1 MTRRGV
7 LIALA
12 FGVAAGA
19 GPLGPAIAHHGWSGY
34 DSSKTLNLTGTIKE
48 SGYEHPHSFVKF
60 EVPGKTWLV
69 VLAPPSRMESRGLPR
84 TMLTPGTSATVVGY
98 PNRSDPD
105 EMRALVANMVNGVTK
120 GFERKLALVGVG
132 FRAQAQGD
140 KLNLSLG
147 FSHPVVHQMPK
158 GVKVATPTQTEI
170 VISGVDKQLVGQVAA
185 EVRAHRPPEPYKGKG
200 VRYVDEV
207 IVLKETKKK

>member
-1 MTRRGV
+1 MSRIAKYPVAVPKGV
-7 LIALA
+7 EVNL
-12 FGVAAGA
+12 AAGQISVK
-19 GPLGPAIAHHGWSGY
+19 GPLGSMARPADPNVAVEKDGDQLLCKALGNSRHANAMSG
-34 DSSKTLNLTGTIKE
+34 TL
-48 SGYEHPHSFVKF
+48 
-60 EVPGKTWLV
+60 
-69 VLAPPSRMESRGLPR
+69 
-84 TMLTPGTSATVVGY
+84 
-98 PNRSDPD
+98 
-105 EMRALVANMVNGVTK
+105 RALLANMVTGVTK
-120 GFERKLALVGVG
+120 GYEKRLALVGVG

-185 EVRAHRPPEPYKGKG
+185 EVRAYRSPEPYKGKG
-200 VRYVDEV
+200 VRYADEV